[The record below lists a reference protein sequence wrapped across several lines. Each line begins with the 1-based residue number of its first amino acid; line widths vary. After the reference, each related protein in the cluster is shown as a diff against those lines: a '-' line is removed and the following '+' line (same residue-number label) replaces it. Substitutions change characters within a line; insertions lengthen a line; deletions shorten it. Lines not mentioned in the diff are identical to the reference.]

1 MAENF
6 QRPVWLSYRNA
17 GALTS
22 MQFSESVCRPKSPIR
37 RRSDLLE
44 RNFEDDEFDAVNQ
57 GFQQMQLLRNSTTD
71 CCLSNGKLLSFCNKV
86 GKLSVCSQQRIV
98 PRMGTRRSLFRTDQ
112 KLSPIP
118 QEQSY
123 SPVNE
128 PSVQSDDP
136 VWIRQMDVLPNESN
150 FRKAI
155 SIRHDGVLNAEKY
168 FLTGDCNACENS
180 CNTIV
185 MQHETKR
192 YRLDEGKTKPTDLT
206 SSPSSSSPS
215 SSSKQ
220 MKIFEDNILTAKN
233 PDHSRSLNV
242 IMAHTGEQQDDKQS
256 EGQPHSL
263 QQLYSQYVDVMYTN
277 RTNLEHTIM
286 VQQKLFEQ
294 QIRLNSQNTQMN
306 SKPDVEIHQT
316 AQAIGSR
323 SDSHAAL
330 SSVSMEWV
338 LRRRPDGSRYV
349 TRRPI
354 RRQILKERAQQ
365 LAKERCGIT
374 TDDDSTS
381 ELKLGRYWSRDKRK
395 LHLEQAR
402 NHRQQKELIQ
412 KCKMETVRENGD
424 QPTIIELSKRKAMR
438 HKHKRIMDNFVT
450 VQEMLAHGSQD
461 PFGQRSN
468 PLLSVTTV

>member
-1 MAENF
+1 MVENF
-6 QRPVWLSYRNA
+6 HRPVWFSYRNA

-22 MQFSESVCRPKSPIR
+22 TQFSASPSVCRFPIHR
-37 RRSDLLE
+37 CSDLLE
-44 RNFEDDEFDAVNQ
+44 WSCEDDEFDAVNR
-57 GFQQMQLLRNSTTD
+57 GFQQMQLLRNSMTD
-71 CCLSNGKLLSFCNKV
+71 CYPSNEKLLSFCNKV
-86 GKLSVCSQQRIV
+86 GKLSVCSQPRIV
-98 PRMGTRRSLFRTDQ
+98 PRMGTRRSLFGTNQ

-118 QEQSY
+118 QEY

-128 PSVQSDDP
+128 SSAQSDDP
-136 VWIRQMDVLPNESN
+136 VWIIRQTDVLPNESN
-150 FRKAI
+150 SRKATPI
-155 SIRHDGVLNAEKY
+155 KRDGVLNAEKY
-168 FLTGDCNACENS
+168 FLTGDCNSCES
-180 CNTIV
+180 ACNTLQI
-185 MQHETKR
+185 QRQTKTL
-192 YRLDEGKTKPTDLT
+192 RLDDEKTKPTDLI
-206 SSPSSSSPS
+206 SLSSSS

-220 MKIFEDNILTAKN
+220 MKIFEDNSFT
-233 PDHSRSLNV
+233 DHSKSLNV
-242 IMAHTGEQQDDKQS
+242 VAQTGEQQDKQS

-294 QIRLNSQNTQMN
+294 QIRLNSQNKQANN
-306 SKPDVEIHQT
+306 SKPDLEIHQT
-316 AQAIGSR
+316 AQATGNR
-323 SDSHAAL
+323 SDSHAAH
-330 SSVSMEWV
+330 SNSVPMEWV
-338 LRRRPDGSRYV
+338 LRRRPDGSRYI

-374 TDDDSTS
+374 TDDDTTS

-402 NHRQQKELIQ
+402 NHRQQKEQIQ

-424 QPTIIELSKRKAMR
+424 QPTIIELGKRKALR
-438 HKHKRIMDNFVT
+438 HKNKRIMDNFVT
-450 VQEMLAHGSQD
+450 VREMLAHGSQD
-461 PFGQRSN
+461 PFGHKSN